1 MSRSVIAL
9 AGAALAL
16 ALTACVA
23 DSADSGGTAPDGGC
37 GDGTTLRVNLPEEPS
52 SLDGNYD
59 TLVISAQINQN
70 LYDGLFLFD
79 DDLQVQPNLAT
90 GYEQVDDVT
99 YEIAL
104 REDVTFHDGSPFTSA
119 DVVNT
124 LQRIADD
131 ADLASK
137 QRTYVNNV
145 ASVEA
150 DGDHAVVFT
159 LAAPDASFIRT
170 LASVLF
176 ITPKSVIDDVGAAEF
191 AASPVGT
198 GPFEFVEWVK
208 GDHLT
213 MQANCDYW
221 QGAPKVS
228 RIEWR
233 FISEPATA
241 VAALQ
246 SGELDLAPF
255 VNEDLAAQF
264 ENSADFEVA
273 EVSGIRN
280 MFVSINTLEGPMSD
294 VRVRQALN
302 YAIDKEGITEDLLG
316 GAGIPGGQPANPAV
330 FGFNEDVEAYPHDPD
345 RARQLLADAGYAD
358 GLELVFYN
366 HRPAQELVWQAIG
379 EQLEAVGVSVELR
392 TDENYF
398 TGPFLEGEM
407 PPNGMLIQGC
417 SNQLLDADYCLGLAY
432 DSERRGLYYN
442 TPATDDLIHAARAE
456 SDETAR
462 QAIYDELMLLL
473 HDEAP
478 VLYLYAN
485 IDLYAMTSDL
495 NFTPRSDQKIWLWDV
510 DKG

>member
-1 MSRSVIAL
+1 MSRTVIAL
-9 AGAALAL
+9 AGAVALVAV
-16 ALTACVA
+16 AAACA
-23 DSADSGGTAPDGGC
+23 ADSGGAAPGDDC
-37 GDGTTLRVNLPEEPS
+37 GDGTTLRVNLPEEPA

-79 DDLQVQPNLAT
+79 DDLQVRPNLAT
-90 GYEQVDDVT
+90 GWEQADDVT

-124 LQRIADD
+124 FQRIADD
-131 ADLASK
+131 PDLASK

-145 ASVEA
+145 ASVDA
-150 DGDHAVVFT
+150 VDDHTVVFT

-176 ITPKSVIDDVGAAEF
+176 ITPKAVLDEAGAAEF
-191 AASPVGT
+191 ATSPVGT

-213 MQANCDYW
+213 MEANCDYW
-221 QGAPKVS
+221 QGPPQVS
-228 RIEWR
+228 RVEWR
-233 FISEPATA
+233 FITEPATA

-316 GAGIPGGQPANPAV
+316 GAGIPAGQPANPAV
-330 FGFNEDVEAYPHDPD
+330 FGYSDDVEAYPYDPD
-345 RARQLLADAGYAD
+345 KARQLLADAGYAD

-366 HRPAQELVWQAIG
+366 HRPAQELVWQAVG
-379 EQLEAVGVSVELR
+379 EQLEAVGVSVELV

-398 TGPFLEGEM
+398 SGPFLDSEM
-407 PPNGMLIQGC
+407 PANGMLIQGC

-442 TPATDDLIHAARAE
+442 TPATDELIHAARAE

-462 QAIYDELMLLL
+462 QAIYDELMRLL

-495 NFTPRSDQKIWLWDV
+495 NFTPRSDQKIWLWDT